1 MIYRKFLSA
10 VVLLIAMMTAV
21 FAQDEADL
29 RVPIDPDIRM
39 GTLENGIT
47 YYIKENH
54 EPANRASFY
63 LIRNVGAVMEE
74 EEQNGLAHFLEH
86 MSFNGTLNFPGKA
99 IINKLEKHGVAFG
112 YNINAYTGFDE
123 TVYNIS
129 DVPINDPGLLDTCL
143 LILHD
148 WSYYVSLDEKEIDLE
163 RGVISEEY
171 RTSKTATRRMVI
183 STLPVLLEG
192 TMYAKRDIIGS
203 LDVIQNFP
211 YSAIR
216 DFYRDWYRTDLQ
228 AIAIVGDIDVD
239 EVEAKVRE
247 LFSTIPAVENP
258 KPRVYQEVPWHA
270 DTRYVLA
277 QDKEAS
283 ISSVEVVALRKS
295 VPIEDKNLDYIRNRH
310 IISLMNSMA
319 SARISEI
326 LQKDNPPFVSGSI
339 AYGPNG
345 YARGYDEFS
354 IYAVPLPNEEA
365 AALKAVYTEAERI
378 RRHGFTESEL
388 DRAKAIMAAN
398 YEIYYNQKDK
408 IDNDTYIGS
417 FQDYFLNG
425 EPLTS
430 VDFDYNFLN
439 MVLPSIS
446 AEEVSALYRELFTEE
461 NRTIIVMGLEGDGI
475 THISKEEALAII
487 DEVGI
492 ADIEPYDEGELATS
506 LVETDIKG
514 SAIAATSPL
523 PQFDAVEW
531 TLENNV
537 KVIYRRADHEKDNVA
552 LNAFSYGGTSL
563 LDDDEVLPAYLLST
577 LSSLY
582 GVGDFDNIS
591 LQKMMAGKKASVS
604 FDLSETA
611 EVISGSSTPKDFE
624 TMMQLLYLKFTEPRF
639 DKTAHDAY
647 MQRLISYV
655 ENMAND
661 PNKIMNDSISL
672 ITTAYSP
679 RTVILNRETLSTVS
693 VDDIEKI
700 YRDRFA
706 GADEFI
712 FFIVGNIDEETVKPM
727 VEKYIGGLPVTGRIE
742 TFTDRKTGQP
752 KGRVD
757 KNIGLELTIPKSTVF
772 ISFENKM
779 EYTPYNTLGLSVI
792 NGILDIVYTEKVREE
807 EGGTYGVQVSV
818 TGRKTPSARVKALI
832 TFDCDPDRADE
843 LKKIVFDQL
852 KYMGKRG
859 PSEENLEKTVLNL
872 LKNREESKRHNSY
885 WTNVLLRYYQ
895 LGINS
900 DDPNNF
906 EDILNAYTVRDIK
919 KITKKS
925 FKKADLVDMTFSPL
939 K

>member
-1 MIYRKFLSA
+1 MRNILFTAA
-10 VVLLIAMMTAV
+10 VVLLLASTTAV
-21 FAQDEADL
+21 LAQESNDL
-29 RVPIDPDIRM
+29 RVPTDTDIRM
-39 GTLENGIT
+39 GTLENGMT

-54 EPANRASFY
+54 EPDNRASFFI
-63 LIRNVGAVMEE
+63 IRNVGAVLEE
-74 EEQNGLAHFLEH
+74 DSQNGLAHFLEH
-86 MSFNGTLNFPGKA
+86 MSFNGTQNFPGKA
-99 IINKLEKHGVAFG
+99 IINSLEKHGVAFG

-129 DVPINDPGLLDTCL
+129 GVPVEDPGLLDTCL

-171 RTSKTATRRMVI
+171 RTSKTASRRMII

-192 TMYAKRDIIGS
+192 TMYAERDIIGS

-211 YSAIR
+211 YQAIR

-228 AIAIVGDIDVD
+228 AIAIVGDVDVD
-239 EVEAKVRE
+239 AVEAKVKE
-247 LFSTIPAVENP
+247 IFSSIPAVSNP

-277 QDKEAS
+277 QDKEAPM
-283 ISSVEVVALRKS
+283 SSVEVIALRKS
-295 VPIEDKNLDYIRNRH
+295 VSPADKNLDYIRDRH

-319 SARISEI
+319 AARISEI
-326 LQKDNPPFVSGSI
+326 LQKENPPFVSGAI
-339 AYGPNG
+339 TYGPNS

-354 IYAVPLPNEEA
+354 IYAVPRPNEEA
-365 AALKAVYTEAERI
+365 AALKAVYAEAERI
-378 RRHGFTESEL
+378 KRYGFTESEL
-388 DRAKAIMAAN
+388 DRAKARMAAD
-398 YEIYYNQKDK
+398 YENYYNQRDK

-430 VDFDYNFLN
+430 VDFDYTFLN
-439 MVLPSIS
+439 MVLPTIS
-446 AEEVSALYRELFTEE
+446 AEEVSALYRELMTDE

-475 THISKEEALAII
+475 KHITKDEAL
-487 DEVGI
+487 EVIGDI
-492 ADIEPYDEGELATS
+492 EDNDIEPYNEGDLAAS
-506 LVETDIKG
+506 LVETDIQG
-514 SAIAATSPL
+514 SAITVTTPL

-531 TLENNV
+531 TLANNV
-537 KVIYRRADHEKDNVA
+537 KVVYRKADYEKDNVA
-552 LNAFSYGGTSL
+552 LNAFSYGGSSL
-563 LDDDEVLPAYLLST
+563 LDDGEVLPAYLLST
-577 LSSLY
+577 LTSLY
-582 GVGDFDNIS
+582 GVGDFDNIT

-624 TMMQLLYLKFTEPRF
+624 TMMQLLYLKFTAPRF

-647 MQRLISYV
+647 MQRFISYV

-679 RTVILNRETLSTVS
+679 RTVILNSETLSTVS

-700 YRDRFA
+700 YKKRFT
-706 GADEFI
+706 GADEFV

-727 VEKYIGGLPVTGRIE
+727 VEKYIGGLPVTGRTE
-742 TFTDRKTGQP
+742 TFTDRKVGQP
-752 KGRVD
+752 EGTVD
-757 KNIGLELTIPKSTVF
+757 KNIGLNLTIPKSTVF
-772 ISFENKM
+772 LSFENEI

-792 NGILDIVYTEKVREE
+792 SGILDIVYTEKVREE

-818 TGRKTPSARVKALI
+818 TSRKTPSARAEAYI
-832 TFDCDPDRADE
+832 TFDCDPDRSEE
-843 LKKIVFDQL
+843 LKEIIFDQL
-852 KYMGKRG
+852 SYMEKKG

-872 LKNREESKRHNSY
+872 LKNREESKLHNSY
-885 WTNVLLRYYQ
+885 WTNVLMRYYQ

-900 DDPNNF
+900 DDPKNF
-906 EDILNAYTVRDIK
+906 EDILNAYTVKDIRNIAK
-919 KITKKS
+919 KT

-939 K
+939 E